1 MSLQAGEIVTLVC
14 SRETDIGYMLVQD
27 QEEVFLHRNETAG
40 EIELDQEVTVF
51 LYHDSKGRLSAT
63 MSMPHITTEGYGFAK
78 VVDKLDGIGVFVNIG
93 ISKDILLEKGDL
105 PPLEEVW
112 PQEDDEIFC
121 TLKRTNKGRLLIKLA
136 TEPVMQEYSVRAE
149 ESMLNKNV
157 SGIIYRTLRVGSYI
171 LTDERFI
178 GFIHESQRKT
188 EPRIGQR
195 VSGRIIDIKDDGSIN
210 VSLLPRVHEGM
221 DQEAAE
227 IYEYIMSRG
236 GAMPYWDKSDAE
248 DIKVR
253 FGVSKASF
261 KRSIGRLMKEG
272 KVYQEGGW
280 TYAKE
285 MFEKKESEE

>member
-1 MSLQAGEIVTLVC
+1 MSLQAGEIVTLMC
-14 SRETDIGYMLVQD
+14 SRETDIGYMLIQEK
-27 QEEVFLHRNETAG
+27 EEVFLHRNEAAG

-63 MSMPHITTEGYGFAK
+63 MEMPHITTEGYGFAK
-78 VVDKLDGIGVFVNIG
+78 VVSQLEGIGVFVNIG

-112 PQEDDEIFC
+112 PQEGDEIFC

-136 TEPVMQEYSVRAE
+136 TEPVMKKFSVPAE
-149 ESMLNKNV
+149 SSVLNKNV

-178 GFIHESQRKT
+178 GFIHESQRRT
-188 EPRIGQR
+188 EPRIGER
-195 VSGRIIDIKDDGSIN
+195 VNGRIIDVKNDGSIN
-210 VSLLPRVHEGM
+210 VSLLPRVHEGL
-221 DQEAAE
+221 DQEAND
-227 IYEYIMSRG
+227 IYDYIMSRG

-248 DIKVR
+248 DIKAR
-253 FGVSKASF
+253 FNISKAAF
-261 KRSIGRLMKEG
+261 KRAIGRLLKED
-272 KVYQEGGW
+272 KIYQENGW

-285 MFEKKESEE
+285 MFEKKESK